1 MSLLRF
7 PWVWSWLLAFPADVH
22 GNPEC
27 WGAGYTYQL
36 CCTQKKGICW
46 DGIYTYAKC
55 CFAPGEAPSQP
66 AALPEP
72 QNALKASA
80 VASHAASPVLSRFG
94 GDLERRS
101 DRYLSSA
108 TRWVQRARSALQ
120 SEVPDADDR
129 EGGGDSNAQ
138 GALVLNS
145 LLWGA
150 VTELLAAIDLTQ
162 SAESRMWGPAAHLMA
177 EIARVGKD
185 LSPSI
190 FDPDALDAHT
200 EALLTHACELVGC
213 GQLPPR
219 VHDLSWED
227 LKESALDDQPEGYVF
242 SSADPTL
249 RPVGREKRR
258 LHVSRSPMVPDSNM
272 SSASCATL
280 GWSMPKLEGSPEC
293 YAGSDMHPYVCATSM
308 HPPLPGCSGKK
319 SWQDALS
326 FCSEV
331 GARLCT
337 ETEYASGLGRCSGC
351 GYDEAFVWTGTSC
364 GSRSHIAHKIGKIGR
379 VSEAVCTPDDM
390 AEAYSRCCADAEGN
404 IASAPLAPKLDL
416 SSIAVKQSLF
426 PTDVW
431 VMPLGQH
438 LPQNFT
444 SFLAE
449 TAISKFKEFKE
460 DMESMTNR
468 ELSLE
473 EVNNAF
479 FAWQPSEDPTNSD
492 VWPELYASSQFKEF
506 RRLILDAGKA
516 YLSSRGDR
524 RAEALEVAIW
534 ASVYLDAGAGIDY
547 HDHPLSILAGGFYAS
562 VPEGSPIAYADPRGV
577 RFDYVEQSEAG
588 GFEPKAPFHR
598 QVYFEP
604 VDGDLALFPPWLL
617 HRVPAVRAGPRVTY
631 ACNFF
636 TERGSPLTAWSGPP

>member
-1 MSLLRF
+1 
-7 PWVWSWLLAFPADVH
+7 
-22 GNPEC
+22 
-27 WGAGYTYQL
+27 
-36 CCTQKKGICW
+36 
-46 DGIYTYAKC
+46 
-55 CFAPGEAPSQP
+55 
-66 AALPEP
+66 
-72 QNALKASA
+72 
-80 VASHAASPVLSRFG
+80 
-94 GDLERRS
+94 
-101 DRYLSSA
+101 
-108 TRWVQRARSALQ
+108 LQ
-120 SEVPDADDR
+120 SEVHDTDDR
-129 EGGGDSNAQ
+129 GGSGDSNAQ

-213 GQLPPR
+213 GKLPAR

-227 LKESALDDQPEGYVF
+227 LKESALDNQPEGYVF
-242 SSADPTL
+242 TSADPTL
-249 RPVGREKRR
+249 RPVGRDKRR
-258 LHVSRSPMVPDSNM
+258 VHVAMSPSVVTESNM
-272 SSASCATL
+272 SSASCASL
-280 GWSMPKLEGSPEC
+280 GWSMPKLAGSPEC
-293 YAGSDMHPYVCATSM
+293 FAGSDVYPHVCAASM
-308 HPPLPGCSGKK
+308 MPPLPGCSGKRA
-319 SWQDALS
+319 WHDARN

-337 ETEYASGLGRCSGC
+337 ETEYAAGLGRCSGC
-351 GYDEAFVWTGTSC
+351 GYDEEFVWTSTSC
-364 GSRSHIAHKIGKIGR
+364 GSRSHIAHKIGKPGAR
-379 VSEAVCTPDDM
+379 VSEAVCTPDEM
-390 AEAYSRCCADAEGN
+390 AEAYSRCCADAEGSS
-404 IASAPLAPKLDL
+404 ASAPVATKLDL
-416 SSIAVKQSLF
+416 DSIAVKQSLF
-426 PTDVW
+426 ATDVW
-431 VMPLGQH
+431 VMPLAAH
-438 LPQNFT
+438 LPENFT
-444 SFLAE
+444 SFMAE
-449 TAISKFKEFKE
+449 TAIAKFREFRE
-460 DMESMTNR
+460 DMESKTSR

-479 FAWQPSEDPTNSD
+479 FAWQPSEDVDSA
-492 VWPELYASSQFKEF
+492 VWPELYESYQFREF
-506 RRLILDAGKA
+506 RRLILDAGKT
-516 YLSSRGDR
+516 YLRSRGDK

-604 VDGDLALFPPWLL
+604 VEGDLALFPPWLL
-617 HRVPAVRAGPRVTY
+617 HRVPAVRAGPRVTF